1 MARTT
6 LSSRLRFDVF
16 KRDAFMC
23 QYCGASAPDVQLH
36 VDHIIPV
43 IDGGSDD
50 LANLVTACAACN
62 FGKGA
67 RALDGSGP
75 PGLPD
80 ETALGDGGAGDDA
93 SGNFAPGEPGG
104 PEDPS
109 DSADDT
115 LGTFTRG
122 TFTSRREQTRA
133 IEERRA
139 QLAMMIEWREEVIGL
154 QDEAIDA
161 LDRRIVMRTGLAMN
175 EECRQRL
182 RRWVRR
188 YGLADMFDAVEDAL
202 DQMLEWQD
210 GMVTIASWERAF
222 AAVPRVA
229 ELRRS
234 ARDNPY
240 FRELLHICGLLR
252 RRLHYINELRCLQLM
267 EDGMRAGASIE
278 SMKAFAR
285 TAKSWTAFRK
295 GLEEFVKEY
304 GRDHGGDHGG
314 DYGGPDHDLRD
325 EPAADRASGADRPQP
340 AGGAMRA
347 EGPLRPEAPPVP
359 EAPFSKARPLRH
371 FATNGPSGHTA
382 QGNRDVAGTRA
393 RYGSGEPA
401 ERFDKDEHP
410 RAGR

>member
-6 LSSRLRFDVF
+6 LSRKTRFDVF
-16 KRDAFMC
+16 KRDAFIC

-50 LANLVTACAACN
+50 LANLITACAACN

-67 RALDGSGP
+67 RTLDGSGP

-80 ETALGDGGAGDDA
+80 DRLESDGLASDDIADGDTAAL
-93 SGNFAPGEPGG
+93 
-104 PEDPS
+104 EDPPA
-109 DSADDT
+109 SADDT
-115 LGTFTRG
+115 LAP
-122 TFTSRREQTRA
+122 FTSRREQAHA

-161 LDRRIVMRTGLAMN
+161 LDRRIVTRTGLAMN

-188 YGLADMFDAVEDAL
+188 YSLADMFDAVEDAL

-210 GMVTIASWERAF
+210 GVVTIASWERAF

-229 ELRRS
+229 ELRRA
-234 ARDNPY
+234 ARGNPY

-252 RRLHYINELRCLQLM
+252 RRLHYVNELRCLRLM
-267 EDGMRAGASIE
+267 EDGLRAGASIE
-278 SMKAFAR
+278 SIKAFAR
-285 TAKSWTAFRK
+285 TVKSWTAFRK
-295 GLEEFVKEY
+295 GLEEFV
-304 GRDHGGDHGG
+304 G
-314 DYGGPDHDLRD
+314 DYGRPDRD
-325 EPAADRASGADRPQP
+325 PNNEPGSARASEGDRLSP
-340 AGGAMRA
+340 AGGAKQA
-347 EGPLRPEAPPVP
+347 QAPPGP
-359 EAPFSKARPLRH
+359 QAPFAKSRPLRH
-371 FATNGPSGHTA
+371 FGSSGPSGHTTH
-382 QGNRDVAGTRA
+382 RDRGIAGTGA
-393 RYGSGEPA
+393 RYGSAEPGERPDQDQIPRA
-401 ERFDKDEHP
+401 ER
-410 RAGR
+410 